1 MGNELFGTSLCQVE
15 HEGFIVSGYHD
26 IPMPEF
32 SHVFS
37 FWKGRRK
44 ELLNNQVA
52 RRNHIFPC
60 RPVTTTEVFC
70 DFDGTITRLD
80 ATDAV
85 LETFAL
91 PAWREWEERWV
102 RGEITSQECLARQ
115 VELIQAD
122 RDTLVQ
128 FAAEL
133 PIDEG
138 IFALDRRCAQ
148 HGIPLTIV
156 SDGID
161 LLVEAVLR
169 RHGLLHLPVFS
180 NHLRWDDYGHPT
192 LSFPFA
198 GENCESGAG
207 TCKCTLTHQSDP
219 ASTYR
224 VYIGDGRSDQCVSA
238 KMQTVFAKGK
248 LRDWC
253 GRNGIQCIP
262 FETLTEVSERLFPK
276 EARIA

>member
-1 MGNELFGTSLCQVE
+1 M
-15 HEGFIVSGYHD
+15 
-26 IPMPEF
+26 
-32 SHVFS
+32 
-37 FWKGRRK
+37 RR
-44 ELLNNQVA
+44 LLKV
-52 RRNHIFPC
+52 
-60 RPVTTTEVFC
+60 RPTEVYC
-70 DFDGTITRLD
+70 DFDGTITCLD

-91 PAWREWEERWV
+91 PAWREWEARWV

-115 VELIQAD
+115 IELIQAD
-122 RDTLVQ
+122 RDTLIE
-128 FAAEL
+128 FAADL

-138 IFALDRRCAQ
+138 ILTLDRRCSE
-148 HGIPLTIV
+148 HGVPLTIV

-180 NHLRWDDYGHPT
+180 NHLRWIESGRPT

-198 GENCESGAG
+198 EKECESGAG
-207 TCKCTLTHQSDP
+207 TCKCALTLP
-219 ASTYR
+219 ADLRSSR
-224 VYIGDGRSDQCVSA
+224 PVYIGDGRSDQCVSA
-238 KMQTVFAKGK
+238 KMQTVFAKGT

-253 GRNGIQCIP
+253 ERTGIPCIP
-262 FETLTEVSERLFPK
+262 FETLAEVAERLFVK

>member
-1 MGNELFGTSLCQVE
+1 M
-15 HEGFIVSGYHD
+15 H
-26 IPMPEF
+26 EF
-32 SHVFS
+32 SS
-37 FWKGRRK
+37 LLPLWNGRRK

-52 RRNHIFPC
+52 RRNVIC
-60 RPVTTTEVFC
+60 RRNRVTTTEVFC

-91 PAWREWEERWV
+91 PAWREWEEHWV
-102 RGEITSQECLARQ
+102 RDEITSQECLARQ

-122 RDTLVQ
+122 RETLVQ

-138 IFALDRRCAQ
+138 IFALDRCCAQ
-148 HGIPLTIV
+148 HGIPLTII

-180 NHLRWDDYGHPT
+180 NHLFWDDHGRPT
-192 LSFPFA
+192 LSFPFTA
-198 GENCESGAG
+198 DNCESGAG
-207 TCKCTLTHQSDP
+207 TCKCSLTHQSDS

-238 KMQTVFAKGK
+238 RMQTVFAKGK

-253 GRNGIQCIP
+253 GLNGIQCIP
-262 FETLTEVSERLFPK
+262 FETLTEVSEHLFPK